1 MKRTYTK
8 FLYTLLMT
16 AFAAVLS
23 QPVWAARANTPAN
36 YLVDVGRMELQNG
49 KVNDAI
55 HEFKKALLIDPAHEE
70 AKAELKK
77 LGVSDE
83 RYQGVQSSAQRAK
96 EYQDKIAHL
105 EKDKADMQAKFD
117 KVQQDQDRLHE
128 IYVVKNL
135 ELEVLI
141 NKVAALKQLREKE
154 NKQHL
159 KTVDQVAEFYTDQN
173 KDLKNTV
180 QKQKK
185 EIVNQQIALLM
196 PDGKKSVNEAAVEDN
211 LLNLGYRVN
220 QLDPTTQA
228 KMEVQEKLIQLFS
241 EYLDLREQRFLEVE
255 NRAVTNEIDKAK
267 QAKMLV
273 KKMDEIIK
281 LQDNVDRYLSRLE
294 ERDELITDKNKEN
307 ELIENE
313 LYESLQK
320 LDDQN
325 EKVRNLEEKLKN
337 QEGSSEA
344 L

>member
-1 MKRTYTK
+1 MKRTYTT
-8 FLYTLLMT
+8 FLYTVMLT
-16 AFAAVLS
+16 VFAAALS

-36 YLVDVGRMELQNG
+36 YLVDVGRMELANG

-55 HEFKKALLIDPAHEE
+55 HEFKKALLLDPTHEE

-96 EYQDKIAHL
+96 AYQDQIAQL
-105 EKDKADMQAKFD
+105 EKDKADMQARLD
-117 KVQQDQDRLHE
+117 KAQQDQDQLHE

-173 KDLKNTV
+173 RDLKTTV
-180 QKQKK
+180 DKQKK
-185 EIVNQQIALLM
+185 ELVSQEMALY
-196 PDGKKSVNEAAVEDN
+196 KKNTNHIEDN

-267 QAKMLV
+267 QTKMLV

-281 LQDNVDRYLSRLE
+281 LQDNVDRYLSRIE
-294 ERDELITDKNKEN
+294 ERDQLIADKNKET

-313 LYESLQK
+313 LYESQK
-320 LDDQN
+320 ALDEQN
-325 EKVRNLEEKLKN
+325 QKVMDLEEKLKN
-337 QEGSSEA
+337 QEGDS
-344 L
+344 